1 LASVVAAVMFA
12 GVGLVGC
19 GGAEFEDRTAEV
31 SLGETSISFDL
42 VSCGLDGS
50 TVFLVGRGGGASILQ
65 VVMELDDDAS
75 TGLVEAT
82 GVSVDRAGEFHEAFG
97 EQSWRARGETG
108 DPPGVIESAQLRG
121 SRVQIEGRAASS
133 KGGTPLDLSVDA
145 RCDLK
150 D

>member
-1 LASVVAAVMFA
+1 MASVVAAVMFA

-75 TGLVEAT
+75 KSIRHAEEELTRRLL
-82 GVSVDRAGEFHEAFG
+82 
-97 EQSWRARGETG
+97 ARY
-108 DPPGVIESAQLRG
+108 ESAMEARRSGPTEGIDYELIQ
-121 SRVQIEGRAASS
+121 RVAE
-133 KGGTPLDLSVDA
+133 
-145 RCDLK
+145 
-150 D
+150 